1 MKAPTDQELDVAIS
15 KMLRLGVTLAALTVL
30 AGAGLEFR
38 HLPGALPDYSHFHA
52 SSASLRLIPDI
63 VKSAFQLKANGIVQM
78 GLLLLI
84 LTPISRVL
92 FCVIGFARQR
102 DSLYV
107 AVSSFVLVI
116 LIYSLLRGTL

>member
-1 MKAPTDQELDVAIS
+1 MKAPTDQELDITIS
-15 KMLRLGVTLAALTVL
+15 KMLRLGVTVAALTVL

-38 HLPGALPDYSHFHA
+38 HLPSALPDYAHFHA

-63 VKSAFQLKANGIVQM
+63 VKSAFHLNANGIVQM
-78 GLLLLI
+78 GLLVLI

-102 DSLYV
+102 DALYV
-107 AVSSFVLVI
+107 AVSSLVLVI
-116 LIYSLLRGTL
+116 LTYSLLRGTL